1 MENTF
6 YLEIITPD
14 RQFYTGPADSLVMPA
29 LDGEYGVQPGHEPV
43 VTALRPG
50 TVRFHAEGIRHE
62 VVVSDGFAEIMPDY
76 VILLVSSAERPEEID
91 RARAERA
98 RERAEERLRQKQS
111 IREYHLS
118 KAALARAMAR
128 LKATRCPLSQRL
140 PRCHQMEHRSR
151 RFFDK
156 NKQGLTRND
165 CMKSPESA
173 PLRQPELNGAVLP

>member
-14 RQFYTGPADSLVMPA
+14 RQFYTGPATNLTMPA

-43 VTALRPG
+43 VTAPYPDG
-50 TVRFHAEGIRHE
+50 

-76 VILLVSSAERPEEID
+76 CILLVSSAERPDEID

-98 RERAEERLRQKQS
+98 KERAEERLRQKQS

-128 LKATRCPLSQRL
+128 LKATR
-140 PRCHQMEHRSR
+140 
-151 RFFDK
+151 
-156 NKQGLTRND
+156 
-165 CMKSPESA
+165 
-173 PLRQPELNGAVLP
+173 